1 MSIHEPRIYD
11 NDQEKKKENT
21 LSEGKKK
28 EGRKWKAQIRTEH
41 LASFFRCIQ
50 FGRIDKWLN

>member
-50 FGRIDKWLN
+50 FGRIDK